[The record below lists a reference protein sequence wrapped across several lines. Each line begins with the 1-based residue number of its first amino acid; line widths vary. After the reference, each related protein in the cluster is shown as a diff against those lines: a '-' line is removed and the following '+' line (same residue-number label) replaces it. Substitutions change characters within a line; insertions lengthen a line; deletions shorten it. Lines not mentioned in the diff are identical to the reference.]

1 MWPCENLTDLELD
14 GLKESMNICMGK
26 AASALSEIFGK
37 QVRISIPQVILEPA
51 EQIRGALGAY
61 DRVVAV
67 SISIVGD
74 AKGDLML
81 FFNKPDASSLAN
93 LLLGDSGDG
102 GGLQVL
108 DEQKKS
114 ALTEVGNIVLSGFLN
129 SLAEFTSATF
139 MHEVPR
145 FHETSQEIFELSRST
160 QFMKRD
166 GSLGFLLR
174 AEFEVD
180 SDVAGGSLF
189 LFPELSLLSM
199 LIKSIRN
206 MLGC

>member
-81 FFNKPDASSLAN
+81 FFNKPDSSSLAN

-102 GGLQVL
+102 AMSTLHDL
-108 DEQKKS
+108 DAATAYELVRRQGMHLGAVEHDRAFGDLA
-114 ALTEVGNIVLSGFLN
+114 AL
-129 SLAEFTSATF
+129 
-139 MHEVPR
+139 
-145 FHETSQEIFELSRST
+145 
-160 QFMKRD
+160 
-166 GSLGFLLR
+166 
-174 AEFEVD
+174 
-180 SDVAGGSLF
+180 
-189 LFPELSLLSM
+189 
-199 LIKSIRN
+199 
-206 MLGC
+206 